1 MLREPQESFTPTYY
15 FTEGI
20 LSPTERKKLSQVP
33 NPRTNLGPNPG
44 QWQDIES
51 WLLLRI
57 KSCSLSLL
65 NPSSSSPPHAL
76 PFPGSLVPWF
86 HDPLVPG
93 LLSPWSLGSWTLG
106 SWSFGSGSLGPLV
119 PGFPVPSVPG
129 PSVPWLHW
137 FPGPLGSLVPG
148 FPGPLVP
155 WSLGSQSL
163 GPLVP
168 RFPGPLVPSPL
179 VLWSLS
185 SLVPWFPVSWFPV
198 PWSSSPL
205 LPWSIGSRVSLFLG
219 QLVGLFQQ
227 PPSWLS
233 PPTWLSTSL
242 KVKVGHHIF
251 P

>member
-1 MLREPQESFTPTYY
+1 MFREPQESFTPTYY

-93 LLSPWSLGSWTLG
+93 LLSPWSLGSW
-106 SWSFGSGSLGPLV
+106 SFGSGSLGPLV
-119 PGFPVPSVPG
+119 PGFPVPSVSG

-148 FPGPLVP
+148 FPVPWSSGPLVP
-155 WSLGSQSL
+155 SL
-163 GPLVP
+163 
-168 RFPGPLVPSPL
+168 LVPSPL
-179 VLWSLS
+179 VL
-185 SLVPWFPVSWFPV
+185 
-198 PWSSSPL
+198 
-205 LPWSIGSRVSLFLG
+205 
-219 QLVGLFQQ
+219 
-227 PPSWLS
+227 
-233 PPTWLSTSL
+233 
-242 KVKVGHHIF
+242 
-251 P
+251 

>member
-1 MLREPQESFTPTYY
+1 MLPNLDFSFWKQSLDTVMFREPQESFTPTYY
-15 FTEGI
+15 FTEGK

-86 HDPLVPG
+86 RDPLVPG

-119 PGFPVPSVPG
+119 PGFPGPWVPCSF
-129 PSVPWLHW
+129 SSQSLS
-137 FPGPLGSLVPG
+137 SLVT
-148 FPGPLVP
+148 LVP
-155 WSLGSQSL
+155 WSLGSPVPWSSGPVSQSL
-163 GPLVP
+163 GPP
-168 RFPGPLVPSPL
+168 
-179 VLWSLS
+179 
-185 SLVPWFPVSWFPV
+185 VPWFPVPWF
-198 PWSSSPL
+198 SSPL
-205 LPWSIGSRVSLFLG
+205 VL
-219 QLVGLFQQ
+219 
-227 PPSWLS
+227 
-233 PPTWLSTSL
+233 
-242 KVKVGHHIF
+242 
-251 P
+251 